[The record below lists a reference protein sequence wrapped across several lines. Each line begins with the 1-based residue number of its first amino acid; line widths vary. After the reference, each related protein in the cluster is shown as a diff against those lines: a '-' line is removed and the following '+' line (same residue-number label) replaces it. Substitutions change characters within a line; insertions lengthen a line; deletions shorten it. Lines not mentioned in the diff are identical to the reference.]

1 MLSPLIVVS
10 EILPF
15 RVYCVK
21 LRKARGAGVQCTI
34 AGGPEVQLGVA
45 QPSTASDISE
55 IERPNL
61 KGVRASVF
69 YSTISSSVRNTKFS

>member
-1 MLSPLIVVS
+1 M
-10 EILPF
+10 
-15 RVYCVK
+15 R
-21 LRKARGAGVQCTI
+21 

-69 YSTISSSVRNTKFS
+69 YSTCPRHHNSINAIVKHLLTVPTAATRDGV

>member
-1 MLSPLIVVS
+1 M
-10 EILPF
+10 
-15 RVYCVK
+15 
-21 LRKARGAGVQCTI
+21 I

-69 YSTISSSVRNTKFS
+69 YSIPYFVVFLEFCPPNSGLY

>member
-1 MLSPLIVVS
+1 M
-10 EILPF
+10 
-15 RVYCVK
+15 
-21 LRKARGAGVQCTI
+21 I

-61 KGVRASVF
+61 KGVQVSVF
-69 YSTISSSVRNTKFS
+69 YSIRACLCLRIYVETLAIRN

>member
-1 MLSPLIVVS
+1 M
-10 EILPF
+10 
-15 RVYCVK
+15 
-21 LRKARGAGVQCTI
+21 I

-69 YSTISSSVRNTKFS
+69 YSTYDRNSKLI

>member
-1 MLSPLIVVS
+1 MM
-10 EILPF
+10 
-15 RVYCVK
+15 
-21 LRKARGAGVQCTI
+21 

-55 IERPNL
+55 IKRPNL

-69 YSTISSSVRNTKFS
+69 YSTCNIIYRLCIRYLSSIRSYYHLRSLFIVC